1 MRQRAAFFYAWAEC
15 GISARIFVII
25 YIMVHSKRILAFC
38 ISGGIFT
45 LIAGTLGHFVYEW
58 SGGAVWTAWLFP
70 VNESVWEHLKLLI
83 LPAVVF
89 FALGAYFMRGANNY
103 ISALFFCIAV
113 SAGFVTGAF
122 YLYTSVIGHSVLAMD
137 IAVFIAS
144 VALGYVTAYFLLT
157 AERFPL
163 LTLISLAGLII
174 TLVCFFTFTFSPPHS
189 FLFRAPDGT
198 FGIACA
204 PDGTFGIARTPDG
217 AFGIACAPDGTF
229 GITRA
234 AALY

>member
-15 GISARIFVII
+15 GISARFFVII

-122 YLYTSVIGHSVLAMD
+122 YLYTSVIGHSVLAM
-137 IAVFIAS
+137 VS
-144 VALGYVTAYFLLT
+144 
-157 AERFPL
+157 
-163 LTLISLAGLII
+163 
-174 TLVCFFTFTFSPPHS
+174 
-189 FLFRAPDGT
+189 APDAHLPCG
-198 FGIACA
+198 AYNN
-204 PDGTFGIARTPDG
+204 ARVL
-217 AFGIACAPDGTF
+217 FHVHF
-229 GITRA
+229 FSA
-234 AALY
+234 AQLFIPHPGRHFRHCPRH